1 MLESPTPVILVILL
15 GLSLSSPEKLQAA
28 DLLVPSQF
36 STIQAAIEAA
46 QTSDQILVEPGVY
59 FENLNF
65 LGLNITVRGIEGP
78 ELTVIDGSAMTR
90 GPDEGS
96 TVVFSS
102 GESPLALLEGFAI
115 VGGSGKVITDATG
128 TFSRGGGILISGSSP
143 SVVNCLVEDNQ
154 AQMGA
159 GIHASESPA
168 FSLNEV
174 TFRNNSGLE
183 GAGAYCQNVDS
194 VVVNQCS
201 FLTNNA
207 QTAGGAL
214 TVDSCS
220 SSEINSSLFQ
230 NNGALIG
237 GAIDSK
243 LSSIQIN
250 DCVFI
255 ENDAT
260 LIGGAIAFYLSSA
273 IVSGSTIRHS
283 VSGHGA
289 GIGIDG
295 GTVSI
300 TRSVIADNFA
310 TSHGGG
316 IATTLNQTSVNL
328 SHVTLTNNQAIQGS
342 SGIYFPQPSPGTGNS
357 TLIASHSILWNPGGL
372 ELVLPTLATTDFC
385 DVEGGYPGVANFD
398 ADPLFT
404 DPATGN
410 YSLSVT
416 SPCVDRGSPTA
427 SPDPDGTLP
436 DIGAIWHDQR
446 PDPATDLVCALTDP
460 CTNTYTLTWGLEN
473 PADAVVI
480 SLGDD
485 PGNLVPITSLP
496 GDATSFSWILS
507 TPGTPTVCVEP
518 IANGMSPEE
527 GPSCCLL
534 TVSAIPDPIPISGF
548 TCVVNDG
555 DCATFLSWTN
565 GQQYSSLQ
573 LLLNGVEHSILD
585 GEDTSAIVF
594 IIQNTLTPITLVA
607 TTPCGAILPPVSC
620 EVYCDVPV
628 ELFMRGDSN
637 ADGNL
642 TLPDVLFSLDAI
654 FGLAVSPCPDAQDTN
669 DDGVLDISDP
679 LMLLLYLFGNLP
691 APPAPGVTCGE
702 DPVTTEE
709 DLLDCPGSPGCP

>member
-1 MLESPTPVILVILL
+1 MLEAPTPIMLSILV
-15 GLSLSSPEKLQAA
+15 GLSLYSPEQLPAA

-36 STIQAAIEAA
+36 ATIQSAIEAA
-46 QTSDQILVEPGVY
+46 QTSDQILVEPGIY

-65 LGLNITVRGIEGP
+65 LGLNITLRAIEGP
-78 ELTVIDGSAMTR
+78 ELTVIDGSALTR
-90 GPDEGS
+90 GPGEGS
-96 TVVFSS
+96 TVVFVG
-102 GESPLALLEGFAI
+102 GESSLARLEGFAI

-143 SVVNCLVEDNQ
+143 SVVNCLVKDNQ

-168 FSLNEV
+168 LIVDEV

-183 GAGAYCQNVDS
+183 GAGAYFYFVDS
-194 VVVNQCS
+194 VVLNQCS

-214 TVDSCS
+214 TVESCN
-220 SSEINSSLFQ
+220 SSEINSCLFQ

-250 DCVFI
+250 DCEFI

-260 LIGGAIAFYLSSA
+260 LIGGAIAFYQSIST
-273 IVSGSTIRHS
+273 ISGSTILQN

-295 GTVSI
+295 GTVAI

-316 IATTLNQTSVNL
+316 IAATLNQTSVNL

-342 SGIYFPQPSPGTGNS
+342 YGIYFPQPSPGGTNS
-357 TLIASHSILWNPGGL
+357 TLLASHSIVWNPGGL

-385 DVEGGYPGVANFD
+385 DVEGGYTGVANFD
-398 ADPLFT
+398 ADPLFN
-404 DPATGN
+404 DPTAGD

-416 SPCVDRGSPTA
+416 SPCVDSGSPTA

-460 CTNTYTLTWGLEN
+460 CTNTYTLTWSLEN

-565 GQQYSSLQ
+565 GQQYSSLH
-573 LLLNGVEHSILD
+573 LLLNGVEHSFLD

-594 IIQNTLTPITLVA
+594 IIP
-607 TTPCGAILPPVSC
+607 
-620 EVYCDVPV
+620 
-628 ELFMRGDSN
+628 
-637 ADGNL
+637 
-642 TLPDVLFSLDAI
+642 
-654 FGLAVSPCPDAQDTN
+654 
-669 DDGVLDISDP
+669 
-679 LMLLLYLFGNLP
+679 
-691 APPAPGVTCGE
+691 
-702 DPVTTEE
+702 
-709 DLLDCPGSPGCP
+709 

>member
-1 MLESPTPVILVILL
+1 MSKFPVLAVLCYFLAL
-15 GLSLSSPEKLQAA
+15 GSLATDRLYGA

-36 STIQAAIEAA
+36 ATIQTAIEAA
-46 QTSDQILVEPGVY
+46 EPLDQILVEPGIYV
-59 FENLNF
+59 ENINF
-65 LGLNITVRGIEGP
+65 LGLDITVTAIEGP
-78 ELTVIDGSAMTR
+78 ELTVIDGTAMTR

-96 TVVFSS
+96 TVVISS
-102 GESPLALLEGFAI
+102 GESPLAILQGFTI
-115 VGGSGKVITDATG
+115 RGGSGKVITDSTG

-143 SVVNCLVEDNQ
+143 SLINCLVKDNQ

-159 GIHASESPA
+159 GLHASESPA
-168 FSLNEV
+168 MSVLDL

-183 GAGAYCQNVDS
+183 GAGAYFQNIDT
-194 VVVNQCS
+194 VVLNQCTFQMNS
-201 FLTNNA
+201 A

-214 TVDSCS
+214 TFDSIS
-220 SSEINSSLFQ
+220 MAQVESGIFLD
-230 NNGALIG
+230 NGALIG
-237 GAIDSK
+237 GALDSK
-243 LSSIQIN
+243 LSVVQLNNCEFSG
-250 DCVFI
+250 
-255 ENDAT
+255 NDAT
-260 LIGGAIAFYLSSA
+260 LIGGAIAFYQSSA
-273 IVSGSTIRHS
+273 TVSDSTIRNN

-295 GTVSI
+295 G
-300 TRSVIADNFA
+300 SVDIFRCVLADNFA

-316 IATTLNQTSVNL
+316 IAATLNQTSVNL
-328 SHVTLTNNQAIQGS
+328 SHVTLANNQAIQGS
-342 SGIYFPQPSPGTGNS
+342 SGVYFPQPSPGAANS
-357 TLIASHSILWNPGGL
+357 TLLASHSILWNPGGL
-372 ELVLPTLATTDFC
+372 ELVLPTLASTDFC
-385 DVEGGYPGVANFD
+385 DVEGGYSGVANLD
-398 ADPLFT
+398 ADPLFS
-404 DPATGN
+404 DPMTGD
-410 YSLSVT
+410 YSLTQS
-416 SPCVDRGSPTA
+416 SPCIDSGSSTA
-427 SPDPDGTLP
+427 IPDPDGTLP

-460 CTNTYTLTWGLEN
+460 CTNTYTLTWGLET

-496 GDATSFSWILS
+496 GDATSFSWILN

-534 TVSAIPDPIPISGF
+534 TVSAIPGPVPISGF
-548 TCVVNDG
+548 TCVVDDD
-555 DCATFLSWTN
+555 DCATFLNWTN

-573 LLLNGVEHSILD
+573 LLLNGVEHSLLD
-585 GEDTSAIVF
+585 GENTSAIVF
-594 IIQNTLTPITLVA
+594 IIPNTLTTITLVA
-607 TTPCGAILPPVSC
+607 TTPCGAVLPPVSC
-620 EVYCDVPV
+620 EGYCDVPV

-702 DPVTTEE
+702 DPVATEE